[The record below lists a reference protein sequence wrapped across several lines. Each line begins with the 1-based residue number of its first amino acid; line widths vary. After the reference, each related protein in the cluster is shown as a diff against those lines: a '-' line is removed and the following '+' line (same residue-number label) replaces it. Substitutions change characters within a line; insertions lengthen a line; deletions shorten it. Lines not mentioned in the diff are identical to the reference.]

1 MVAHHCEIP
10 LSPCQCS
17 ESLFSLA
24 VREGYE
30 NRRKNGHNRFL
41 SRVTA
46 KIKALGVSA
55 LTIECDILCGVVNR
69 PLLSKRVTASM
80 DNSYS
85 KALVSSSC
93 TCLQEGMA
101 TDNKLFVAFFV
112 ETIERYRTLFLS
124 SKYSCVFFTI
134 ETRNIYFL
142 CSLAHKAMRMAAA
155 MASINKKA
163 GTTYIINV

>member
-1 MVAHHCEIP
+1 MISNSKDSGN
-10 LSPCQCS
+10 L
-17 ESLFSLA
+17 
-24 VREGYE
+24 
-30 NRRKNGHNRFL
+30 
-41 SRVTA
+41 VT
-46 KIKALGVSA
+46 LNVS
-55 LTIECDILCGVVNR
+55 
-69 PLLSKRVTASM
+69 
-80 DNSYS
+80 SYS

-112 ETIERYRTLFLS
+112 ETIERCRTIFLS

-134 ETRNIYFL
+134 EMRNIYFL

-163 GTTYIINV
+163 GTTYIINVWFLLMSGCCFSVVVVFLF

>member
-1 MVAHHCEIP
+1 MISNSKDSGN
-10 LSPCQCS
+10 L
-17 ESLFSLA
+17 
-24 VREGYE
+24 
-30 NRRKNGHNRFL
+30 
-41 SRVTA
+41 VT
-46 KIKALGVSA
+46 LNVS
-55 LTIECDILCGVVNR
+55 
-69 PLLSKRVTASM
+69 
-80 DNSYS
+80 SYS

-112 ETIERYRTLFLS
+112 ETIERCRTLFLS

-155 MASINKKA
+155 MVSINKKA
-163 GTTYIINV
+163 GTTYIMCGSCLCRVVVVLLWSFSCFRSDRPCLWLWIA